1 MRKNRKTEKKVGDD
15 VSEEEE
21 GTDSEEE
28 EKQPAL
34 ESTVDK
40 DAPTTSNVV
49 SEMERASRVVND
61 ASSSTNDQIDKGGK
75 HSSEKD
81 QSKEDLDNA
90 EDSDSEEASEEDGE
104 EVNLWGS
111 ILGSKKNT

>member
-21 GTDSEEE
+21 STDSEEE
-28 EKQPAL
+28 EKQPAM
-34 ESTVDK
+34 ESAVDK
-40 DAPTTSNVV
+40 DAATTSNV

-61 ASSSTNDQIDKGGK
+61 AFSSSNNQIGKGGK

-81 QSKEDLDNA
+81 LSKEDLDNA

-111 ILGSKKNT
+111 ILGSK